1 MEENKV
7 LEGINT
13 IEDIEKRKSFISTV
27 WETFPDLCK
36 AITEAESREDYT
48 PDMGVVVNMLLKDE
62 YVRKAIDKKLEIIKT
77 ELV

>member
-7 LEGINT
+7 FEGVNT
-13 IEDIEKRKSFISTV
+13 REDIEKRKSFITAV
-27 WETFPDLCK
+27 WEAFPDLCK
-36 AITEAESREDYT
+36 AITEAESREDWT
-48 PDMGVVVNMLLKDE
+48 PDMGVVVDMLLKDE